1 MEERKIFPWRHRGQR
16 WRQIAPRVDVFVEVI
31 RRSALIVETVYLQL
45 SERAF
50 GPSHPLVLLSQR
62 SPVTA
67 FDRIP
72 VPRASAV
79 GTSSDRPTELM
90 NYDPEKLLFAVDL
103 AGTLLFAIEG
113 ATAAISGNL
122 DVLGLMVLAFA
133 TALGGGIIRDLLIG
147 AVPPNSLRDWRY
159 SAVVFTGAAIVF
171 FLHRFV
177 RGIPNGVMIVLDAA
191 GLVAGTQKALIY
203 KMHPF
208 IAILLGTITGVG
220 GGTIRDMFLA
230 RIPTVLRADVYAT
243 AAMAGSAA
251 MIVGRKL
258 GLPPTLSAILGG
270 VVCFGL
276 RLISVWQHW
285 NLPRVAG

>member
-1 MEERKIFPWRHRGQR
+1 MK
-16 WRQIAPRVDVFVEVI
+16 
-31 RRSALIVETVYLQL
+31 
-45 SERAF
+45 
-50 GPSHPLVLLSQR
+50 
-62 SPVTA
+62 
-67 FDRIP
+67 
-72 VPRASAV
+72 
-79 GTSSDRPTELM
+79 
-90 NYDPEKLLFAVDL
+90 YDPEKLLFAVDL

-177 RGIPNGVMIVLDAA
+177 QGIPNGVMIVLDAA
-191 GLVAGTQKALIY
+191 GLALFAVAGTQKALIY

-230 RIPTVLRADVYAT
+230 RIPTVLRAALCHRGHGRISCDDRGAKAGT
-243 AAMAGSAA
+243 ASSPVCHPGRCRLFWAPSGQRLAALESAE
-251 MIVGRKL
+251 GRRL
-258 GLPPTLSAILGG
+258 SSSRSDHETVMRRSYFWGGASSAITT
-270 VVCFGL
+270 CAFGAA
-276 RLISVWQHW
+276 V
-285 NLPRVAG
+285 

>member
-1 MEERKIFPWRHRGQR
+1 MK
-16 WRQIAPRVDVFVEVI
+16 
-31 RRSALIVETVYLQL
+31 
-45 SERAF
+45 
-50 GPSHPLVLLSQR
+50 
-62 SPVTA
+62 
-67 FDRIP
+67 
-72 VPRASAV
+72 
-79 GTSSDRPTELM
+79 
-90 NYDPEKLLFAVDL
+90 YDPERLLFAVDL

-113 ATAAISGNL
+113 ATAAISGDL

-177 RGIPNGVMIVLDAA
+177 QGIPNGVMIVLDAA
-191 GLVAGTQKALIY
+191 GLALFAVAGTQKALIY

-251 MIVGRKL
+251 MIMARKL

-276 RLISVWQHW
+276 RLVSVWQHW

>member
-1 MEERKIFPWRHRGQR
+1 MEFMK
-16 WRQIAPRVDVFVEVI
+16 
-31 RRSALIVETVYLQL
+31 
-45 SERAF
+45 
-50 GPSHPLVLLSQR
+50 
-62 SPVTA
+62 
-67 FDRIP
+67 
-72 VPRASAV
+72 
-79 GTSSDRPTELM
+79 
-90 NYDPEKLLFAVDL
+90 YDPEKLLFAVDL

-113 ATAAISGNL
+113 ATAAIIGNL
-122 DVLGLMVLAFA
+122 DLLGLMVLAFA

-177 RGIPNGVMIVLDAA
+177 QGIPNGVMIVLDAA
-191 GLVAGTQKALIY
+191 GLALFAVAGTQKALIY

-230 RIPTVLRADVYAT
+230 RVPNVLRADVYAT
-243 AAMAGSAA
+243 AAMAGSGA
-251 MIVGRKL
+251 MILGRRV
-258 GLPPTLSAILGG
+258 GLPPTLAAILGG

-276 RLISVWQHW
+276 RLVSVWQHW